1 MKKWQLTLL
10 VLVLIGASGY
20 WFANVPA
27 TATPNGSQSIALYL
41 PGPYK
46 VSNET
51 FTAIDGSRPTP
62 AYKDFAGLPER
73 VLKGKI
79 WRPSGLQ
86 QPAPLVIYSHGF
98 MSFREE
104 GTYLF
109 QFLAS
114 HGYTVVAA
122 NYPLTGFSAPEG
134 PLMNDVV
141 NQPGD
146 ISFLL
151 DTILK
156 RNADPADPMH
166 NTIDPRKIAVAG
178 VSLGGLTTTLAAFH
192 HQLRGPRIGATISTA
207 GPASIFTAEFFLGST
222 LPFLMIYGDGDAIVP
237 YEENALPGLHKYPGS
252 ILVTLKNASHAGF
265 AQPASTIMRFIDNPD
280 GIGCRAVKKELGADL
295 DLQNKEFT
303 ALLDATEDGID
314 LNASIEFC
322 NAPPIPVAMQAA
334 RQHMFTTLAS
344 YAFLQSVFATDS
356 SERDTARDYL
366 LETLPQE
373 NASEVSVTR

>member
-1 MKKWQLTLL
+1 LFQ
-10 VLVLIGASGY
+10 
-20 WFANVPA
+20 
-27 TATPNGSQSIALYL
+27 
-41 PGPYK
+41 PGPYT
-46 VSNET
+46 VTSET

-73 VLKGKI
+73 VLEGKI
-79 WRPSGLQ
+79 WRPAGLQ
-86 QPAPLVIYSHGF
+86 QPAPLVVYSHGF

-156 RNADPADPMH
+156 RNADPADSMH
-166 NTIDPRKIAVAG
+166 NTIDPGKIAVTG

-192 HQLRGPRIGATISTA
+192 HKLRDPRISAAISTA
-207 GPASIFTAEFFLGST
+207 GPASIFTADFFAGSS
-222 LPFLMIYGDGDAIVP
+222 LPFLERHLD
-237 YEENALPGLHKYPGS
+237 
-252 ILVTLKNASHAGF
+252 NASHKSFKFSKKSLAF
-265 AQPASTIMRFIDNPD
+265 VTAIIKKRLISTDFD
-280 GIGCRAVKKELGADL
+280 GATDKTVVISLLFKRAVKTG
-295 DLQNKEFT
+295 
-303 ALLDATEDGID
+303 
-314 LNASIEFC
+314 
-322 NAPPIPVAMQAA
+322 
-334 RQHMFTTLAS
+334 
-344 YAFLQSVFATDS
+344 
-356 SERDTARDYL
+356 
-366 LETLPQE
+366 
-373 NASEVSVTR
+373 

>member
-1 MKKWQLTLL
+1 MKKWQWALL
-10 VLVLIGASGY
+10 ILVLIGAGGY
-20 WFANVPA
+20 WFATVPA
-27 TATPNGSQSIALYL
+27 TAIPNGSQSKALFQ
-41 PGPYK
+41 PGPYT
-46 VSNET
+46 VTSET

-73 VLKGKI
+73 VLEGKI
-79 WRPSGLQ
+79 WRPAGLQ
-86 QPAPLVIYSHGF
+86 QPAPLVVYSHGF

-156 RNADPADPMH
+156 RNADPADSMH
-166 NTIDPRKIAVAG
+166 NTIDPGKIAVAG

-192 HQLRGPRIGATISTA
+192 HKLRDPRISAAISTA
-207 GPASIFTAEFFLGST
+207 GPASIFTADFFAGSS

-237 YEENALPGLHKYPGS
+237 YKENALPALQKYPGS

-265 AQPASTIMRFIDNPD
+265 AQPSSTIMRFIDNPD
-280 GIGCRAVKKELGADL
+280 GIGCRTVKEKLGADL
-295 DLQNKEFT
+295 DLQNQEFT
-303 ALLDATEDGID
+303 SLLGATEDGID
-314 LNASIEFC
+314 LNETIEFC
-322 NAPPIPVAMQAA
+322 TAPPIPVAMKAT

-344 YAFLQSVFATDS
+344 YAFLQSVFATEA
-356 SERDTARDYL
+356 SERDTARHYL
-366 LETLPQE
+366 LEILAQE
-373 NASEVSVTR
+373 NASEVSVTL